1 MTIDTQQICQYYYYI
16 AVFSTIIFAI
26 KLAIFTFAGADTEV
40 VTDFNAEIDTDISF
54 NFFSIQSIL
63 AFFMGFGWMGYAGI
77 KQFGMSTAQHLTVSI
92 LVGLVFMIITS
103 SLFFMVK
110 KLEKNV
116 KKDKATA
123 VNHTG
128 KAYTTFAPKGN
139 GQIEIE
145 INGQL
150 TVCDAINESEEEI
163 KAFENIKVRKLEDD
177 KFYIE
182 KV

>member
-26 KLAIFTFAGADTEV
+26 KLAIFAFAGADTEV
-40 VTDFNAEIDTDISF
+40 VTDFNTEIDTDISF

-63 AFFMGFGWMGYAGI
+63 AFFMGFGWMGYAGA
-77 KQFGMSTAQHLTVSI
+77 KQFGMSMAQHLTIAI
-92 LVGLVFMIITS
+92 LVGIVFMLITS
-103 SLFFMVK
+103 SLFFLVK

-123 VNHTG
+123 LNRTG
-128 KAYTTFAPKGN
+128 KSYTTFAPKGN

-150 TVCDAINESEEEI
+150 TVCDAINESDEEI
-163 KAFENIKVRKLEDD
+163 KAFENIKVKKLEDD
-177 KFYIE
+177 KLYIE
-182 KV
+182 KI

>member
-1 MTIDTQQICQYYYYI
+1 MAIDTQQICQYYYYI

-40 VTDFNAEIDTDISF
+40 VADFNAEVDTDVSF

-63 AFFMGFGWMGYAGI
+63 AFFMGFGWMGYAGA
-77 KQFGMSTAQHLTVSI
+77 KQFGMSLPQHLTIAI
-92 LVGLVFMIITS
+92 LVGLAFMLITS

-116 KKDKATA
+116 KKDKTTA
-123 VNHTG
+123 LNRTG
-128 KAYTTFAPKGN
+128 KAYTDFAPKGN

-150 TVCDAINESEEEI
+150 TVSEAINESDEEI
-163 KAFENIKVRKLEDD
+163 KAFENIKVNKIEDD
-177 KFYIE
+177 KFYIV

>member
-1 MTIDTQQICQYYYYI
+1 
-16 AVFSTIIFAI
+16 
-26 KLAIFTFAGADTEV
+26 
-40 VTDFNAEIDTDISF
+40 
-54 NFFSIQSIL
+54 
-63 AFFMGFGWMGYAGI
+63 MGYAGI
-77 KQFGMSTAQHLTVSI
+77 KQFGMSTAQHLTVAI
-92 LVGLVFMIITS
+92 LVGLLFMLITS

-123 VNHTG
+123 INHTG

-150 TVCDAINESEEEI
+150 SVCDAINESDEEI
-163 KAFENIKVRKLEDD
+163 KAFENIKVKKLEDD
-177 KFYIE
+177 RFYIE